1 MISADYPIEAL
12 ALLLDEGCLSER
24 YAPLIA
30 YKDALL
36 SSLPRWGCRVKSDA
50 EKLPDAALAEIGL
63 SDAQMIR
70 LFRRFLAMYEPK
82 AQKFR
87 EIDTLSV
94 SPEERAAFRELYH
107 LPGVK
112 AIRAALYYRSGYRTL
127 RDFAEAGVEEVL
139 ARTALTIS
147 REQLACIVPL
157 PKEVRTQIAVARAF
171 TMT

>member
-24 YAPLIA
+24 YAPLVS
-30 YKDALL
+30 YKDVLL
-36 SSLPRWGCRVKSDA
+36 SSLPRLGCRVKSDV

-70 LFRRFLAMYEPK
+70 LFRRFLAMYDPK

-87 EIDTLSV
+87 ELDALAV
-94 SPEERAAFRELYH
+94 SPEERSAFRELYH

-112 AIRAALYYRSGYRTL
+112 AIRAALYYRSGYRSL
-127 RDFAEAGVEEVL
+127 ADLAGATVEEVL
-139 ARTALTIS
+139 TRTALTVS
-147 REQLACIVPL
+147 REQLTCIVPL
-157 PKEVRTQIAVARAF
+157 PKEVRTQIAVAKAF
-171 TMT
+171 TQI